1 MQHGSPAESPR
12 FAEPTSLGLFGL
24 AIGCAALLPL
34 ALGMKEAF
42 TPSALR
48 TCALFCLLFG
58 GGCQLIAGLLSLANK
73 NMLGGTLFT
82 TFAFNWVINAWSFRE
97 LAEGRA
103 PSNVVIFAVDVCFLL
118 IFLVMTLAFSYAS
131 RLLMFFLLDIDALY
145 GLRIAKELTHNASL
159 AMPIAAAVVLLM
171 AISLYLAFSLAL
183 ANASGKNL
191 LPIGGPVLQP
201 AAPLPPEA
209 LPARSSLPPTDAEG
223 TMPIRAFVR

>member
-1 MQHGSPAESPR
+1 MQHGNSAESPR

-24 AIGCAALLPL
+24 AIGCAALLPV
-34 ALGMKEAF
+34 ALGIKAAF
-42 TPSALR
+42 TPDALR

-58 GGCQLIAGLLSLANK
+58 GGCQFLAGLLSFANK
-73 NMLGGTLFT
+73 NMLGGTLLT
-82 TFAFNWVINAWSFRE
+82 TFSFNWIVNAWSFRE

-103 PSNVVIFAVDVCFLL
+103 PSSVVILSVDICFLV
-118 IFLVMTLAFSYAS
+118 IFLVMTLAFGYAS

-145 GLRIAKELTHNASL
+145 VLRIVKELTHNPAL

-171 AISLYLAFSLAL
+171 ALSLYLAFSLAL

-191 LPIGGPVLQP
+191 LPIGGPVFQP
-201 AAPLPPEA
+201 AAAAPSPAAERASVPPSVA
-209 LPARSSLPPTDAEG
+209 DA